1 MPIERSRETEPQ
13 GNEKMAVGSGRPG
26 IRACGCRPSLLPS
39 RIHCTASFGPQG
51 SAMKQAS
58 SPRAHRPLN

>member
-13 GNEKMAVGSGRPG
+13 GNEKMVVGSGWTG
-26 IRACGCRPSLLPS
+26 IWVCGCRLSLLPS
-39 RIHCTASFGPQG
+39 RIHGTASFSPQG